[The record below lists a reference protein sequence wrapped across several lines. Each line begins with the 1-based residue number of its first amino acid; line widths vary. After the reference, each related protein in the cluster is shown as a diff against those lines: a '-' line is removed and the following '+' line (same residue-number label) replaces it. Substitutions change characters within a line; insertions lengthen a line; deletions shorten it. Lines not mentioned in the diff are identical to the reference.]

1 MLPAQPPFPTCWYL
15 PFQPLIGSHTA
26 DLISESLLGRIVN
39 FTSQRAGTVA
49 AFAPP
54 PGPAGAAS
62 GPAAIVA
69 ADVTI
74 APESFRVLRLSHD
87 CWAKIGEAETHEL
100 TTTANISVRF
110 DTVSLLKL
118 SVRR

>member
-1 MLPAQPPFPTCWYL
+1 M
-15 PFQPLIGSHTA
+15 A

-49 AFAPP
+49 AFVPP
-54 PGPAGAAS
+54 PGPAGPAR
-62 GPAAIVA
+62 GPAGIVA
-69 ADVTI
+69 ADVTV
-74 APESFRVLRLSHD
+74 APESFRVLRLSQD
-87 CWAKIGEAETHEL
+87 CWAKTGEAEINKL
-100 TTTANISVRF
+100 TTTVNKSGRF

>member
-1 MLPAQPPFPTCWYL
+1 LLILAVPAINGKPYGRL
-15 PFQPLIGSHTA
+15 
-26 DLISESLLGRIVN
+26 DLGIPAGRIVN

-54 PGPAGAAS
+54 PGPAGPAS
-62 GPAAIVA
+62 GPAAIIA
-69 ADVTI
+69 ADVTV

-87 CWAKIGEAETHEL
+87 CWAKTGEAEINKL
-100 TTTANISVRF
+100 TTTANKSVR